1 MFRTDRISLN
11 NGNNI
16 TISSTGAMHDGI
28 MTNYCYSEGAT
39 APSTVLSTLSYYD
52 EAMTKTVIVPSVFED
67 FTRHRTDEQLEDETY
82 IATKNFIIANTVWLW
97 GDLEHGGCFYYN
109 GGVTGKCS
117 LGACYGFLKDQNDDT
132 LKYYSIMRA
141 VDGFTRVESNEVAF
155 SWSDLFLD
163 TNLEPSLQIWYI
175 NGGYRDESITDDSP
189 YYGEWNNGYE
199 YHNTS
204 ILQDMMGDCVWVS
217 SGITQ
222 NRHPE
227 RVWNNRSM
235 DSSLILKSLN
245 ATINTSV
252 LLYGN
257 ILGDSDI
264 DPDVNPSIKGGT
276 SQPEGGAGDYPNR
289 SDEVDFTDPDDYTVD
304 AVNSGFIT
312 LYNPTKAEVK
322 QFSDF
327 LWTDITD
334 NISQQIKRLIANP
347 LDAVLFIAMCH
358 FHPPTTG
365 IGSVIKYCGISSGV
379 SALLVQP
386 QYYTVNCGDV
396 TVGESFSNFLDY
408 NPYSKAHIYLPYV
421 GINAIDINDIMRSNV
436 HVEYI
441 IDLITGSALAQVK
454 CTRAERREGDAEL
467 KAVLYEFPC
476 NVYQQLPLT
485 GSDWRAAVGNM
496 ISLISGAVGVAT
508 GNGAG
513 LGAMASAVA
522 SQQVS
527 VVRSGSATGNYGYQ
541 GSQKPY
547 LILERPLEN
556 VPLNFPMMKGLVC
569 NITYKL
575 GNVRGYTEVDVDSW
589 RSDAVMGTDDEMQEI
604 KDLLNKG
611 VFL

>member
-16 TISSTGAMHDGI
+16 TISSTGSKHDGI

-39 APSTVLSTLSYYD
+39 APSTVFSTLSYYD

-67 FTRHRTDEQLEDETY
+67 FARHRTDEQLEDETY
-82 IATKNFIIANTVWLW
+82 KATKDFIIGNTVWLW

-132 LKYYSIMRA
+132 LKYYSIVRA

-155 SWSDLFLD
+155 SWNDLFLD

-245 ATINTSV
+245 ATIDTSA

-312 LYNPTKAEVK
+312 LYNPTKTEVK

-386 QYYTVNCGDV
+386 QYYTVDCGEV
-396 TVGESFSNFLDY
+396 TVGESFTNFLDY
-408 NPYSKAHIYLPYV
+408 NPYSKAHINLPYV
-421 GINAIDINDIMRSNV
+421 GINSIDINDIMRSTV
-436 HVEYI
+436 HVQYV

-454 CTRAERREGDAEL
+454 CTRAERREGDAEI
-467 KAVLYEFPC
+467 KAILYEFPC

>member
-1 MFRTDRISLN
+1 MFRTDRIALN
-11 NGNNI
+11 DGNNI
-16 TISSTGAMHDGI
+16 TISSTGSIYDGV
-28 MTNYCYSEGAT
+28 MTSYCYSEGAT

-67 FTRHRTDEQLEDETY
+67 FARHRTDEQLEDETY

-117 LGACYGFLKDQNDDT
+117 LGACYGFLKDSDD
-132 LKYYSIMRA
+132 LKWYSIIRA

-217 SGITQ
+217 AGITQ

-227 RVWNNRSM
+227 RVWNNRSQNT
-235 DSSLILKSLN
+235 SLILKSLN
-245 ATINTSV
+245 ATINTSN

-312 LYNPTKAEVK
+312 LYNPTKAEVR

-386 QYYTVNCGDV
+386 QYFTVDCGDV
-396 TVGESFSNFLDY
+396 TVGESFTNFLDY

-421 GINAIDINDIMRSNV
+421 GINAIDINDIMRSSV

-476 NVYQQLPLT
+476 NVYEQLPLT

-604 KDLLNKG
+604 KDLLDKG

>member
-1 MFRTDRISLN
+1 MFRTDYVALN
-11 NGNNI
+11 DGNNI
-16 TISSTGAMHDGI
+16 IISSTGSIYDGI
-28 MTNYCYSEGAT
+28 TTSYCYSEGAT
-39 APSTVLSTLSYYD
+39 APSTVFSTLSYCD

-82 IATKNFIIANTVWLW
+82 IATKDFIIANTVWLW
-97 GDLEHGGCFYYN
+97 GNLEQGGCFYYN
-109 GGVTGKCS
+109 GGVSGKCS
-117 LGACYGFLKDQNDDT
+117 LGACYGFLKDSDD
-132 LKYYSIMRA
+132 LKYYSIIRA

-155 SWSDLFLD
+155 SWNDLFLD
-163 TNLEPSLQIWYI
+163 ANLEPSLQIWYI

-227 RVWNNRSM
+227 RVWNNRSQN
-235 DSSLILKSLN
+235 SSLILKSLN
-245 ATINTSV
+245 ATISTSN

-257 ILGDSDI
+257 ILGNSEI

-276 SQPEGGAGDYPNR
+276 SEPEGGPGDYPNR

-312 LYNPTKAEVK
+312 LYNPTKTEVK

-386 QYYTVNCGDV
+386 QYYTVDCGDI
-396 TVGESFSNFLDY
+396 TVVESFSNFLDY

-421 GINAIDINDIMRSNV
+421 GINAIDINDIMRSTV

-454 CTRAERREGDAEL
+454 CTRGERREGDAEL

-476 NVYQQLPLT
+476 NVYEQLPLT

-556 VPLNFPMMKGLVC
+556 VPLNFPTMKGLVC

-575 GNVRGYTEVDVDSW
+575 GNVHGYTEVDVNSW
-589 RSDAVMGTDDEMQEI
+589 KSTKILGTEEEMEEI
-604 KDLLNKG
+604 KQLLDTG
-611 VFL
+611 VYL

>member
-1 MFRTDRISLN
+1 M
-11 NGNNI
+11 
-16 TISSTGAMHDGI
+16 
-28 MTNYCYSEGAT
+28 
-39 APSTVLSTLSYYD
+39 
-52 EAMTKTVIVPSVFED
+52 
-67 FTRHRTDEQLEDETY
+67 
-82 IATKNFIIANTVWLW
+82 
-97 GDLEHGGCFYYN
+97 
-109 GGVTGKCS
+109 
-117 LGACYGFLKDQNDDT
+117 
-132 LKYYSIMRA
+132 
-141 VDGFTRVESNEVAF
+141 
-155 SWSDLFLD
+155 
-163 TNLEPSLQIWYI
+163 
-175 NGGYRDESITDDSP
+175 
-189 YYGEWNNGYE
+189 
-199 YHNTS
+199 
-204 ILQDMMGDCVWVS
+204 
-217 SGITQ
+217 
-222 NRHPE
+222 
-227 RVWNNRSM
+227 
-235 DSSLILKSLN
+235 
-245 ATINTSV
+245 
-252 LLYGN
+252 
-257 ILGDSDI
+257 
-264 DPDVNPSIKGGT
+264 
-276 SQPEGGAGDYPNR
+276 
-289 SDEVDFTDPDDYTVD
+289 
-304 AVNSGFIT
+304 
-312 LYNPTKAEVK
+312 
-322 QFSDF
+322 
-327 LWTDITD
+327 WTDITD

-386 QYYTVNCGDV
+386 QYFTVDCGTV
-396 TVGESFSNFLDY
+396 TVGESFTNFLDY

-421 GINAIDINDIMRSNV
+421 GINAIDINDIMRSSV

-454 CTRAERREGDAEL
+454 CTRAERREGDAEF

-476 NVYQQLPLT
+476 NVYEQLPLT
-485 GSDWRAAVGNM
+485 GSDRRAAVGNM